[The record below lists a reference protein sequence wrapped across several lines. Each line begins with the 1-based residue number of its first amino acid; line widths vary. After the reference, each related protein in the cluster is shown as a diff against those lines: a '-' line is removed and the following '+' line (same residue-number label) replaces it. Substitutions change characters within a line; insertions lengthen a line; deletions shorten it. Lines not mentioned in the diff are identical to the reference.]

1 MANAPVLVLE
11 TVQAGFEATLG
22 TPVAATRVVD
32 FLPGKAL
39 LKRNIGTIAI
49 PRAGSRSGPYQAYP
63 GVEDVELD
71 VEFDASTD
79 DWPWWMN
86 LFLAPLTTGT
96 GAGTAKTYSQTP
108 SDTIAAIG
116 PSASAVQSATFEVGG
131 KDTWPSA
138 FQIAG
143 VIGKTLSLTI
153 TPENV
158 WSGKATLMG
167 MLTAQHALTGS
178 LSNRA
183 IAAYATGPQ
192 TKVFLDSTLPF
203 GTTQLVGRGVSAD
216 WTLDLRPVSR
226 HTLDGTTT
234 PYRLAL
240 PEAYQIKCKLTAEFS
255 ALTEYNA
262 WSAKTAQRLQLIYTG
277 AAIAGGG
284 NHAITLNHGGVWNT
298 LDIVDDK
305 NIWAITMET
314 EQLFDSSISAALQ
327 SIAVNTV
334 SPLP

>member
-11 TVQAGFEATLG
+11 TVQAGFETTPG

-32 FLPGKAL
+32 FLPGTAL
-39 LKRNIGTIAI
+39 MKRSIATIAV

-63 GVEDVELD
+63 GAEEVEIDID
-71 VEFDASTD
+71 FDASTD

-86 LFLAPLTTGT
+86 LFLAPLTTGV
-96 GAGTAKTYSQTP
+96 GAGTAKTYTQTP

-131 KDTWPSA
+131 KDTWPSP

-158 WSGKATLMG
+158 WSGKAVLLG
-167 MLTAQHALTGS
+167 QITAQHALTGA

-192 TKVFLDSTLPF
+192 TKLFLDSTSAF
-203 GTTQLVGRGVSAD
+203 GTTALVGRGVSAD
-216 WTLDLRPVSR
+216 WSIDLKPVSR
-226 HTLDGTTT
+226 HTLDALTT

-240 PEAYQIKCKLTAEFS
+240 PEAYQIKCKVTAEFS

-262 WSAKTAQRLQLIYTG
+262 YTAKTAQRLQIAYTG
-277 AAIAGGG
+277 ASIAGGG
-284 NHAITLNHGGVWNT
+284 NHSIVLNHGGIWNT

-305 NIWAITMET
+305 GIWAITMES
-314 EQLFDSSISAALQ
+314 EQLYDSSISAAMQ
-327 SIAVNTV
+327 SVAVNTV
-334 SPLP
+334 ATLP

>member
-1 MANAPVLVLE
+1 
-11 TVQAGFEATLG
+11 
-22 TPVAATRVVD
+22 VVD
-32 FLPGKAL
+32 VRPGKAL
-39 LKRNIGTIAI
+39 RPRSIAPI
-49 PRAGSRSGPYQAYP
+49 AGPRAGSRPGPSQAYP
-63 GVEDVELD
+63 GVEEVELEI
-71 VEFDASTD
+71 EFDASTD

-108 SDTIAAIG
+108 NDTVTSIG
-116 PSASAVQSATFEVGG
+116 PSSSAVQSATFEVGG

-143 VIGKTLSLTI
+143 CIGKTLTLTI
-153 TPENV
+153 TPEQV
-158 WSGKATLMG
+158 WHAKATLLG
-167 MLTAQHALTGS
+167 MATAQHALTGS

-192 TKVFLDSTLPF
+192 TKVYLDSTSAF

-216 WTLDLRPVSR
+216 WTLDLKPVSR

-240 PEAYQIKCKLTAEFS
+240 PEAYAIKSKVTAEFS
-255 ALTEYNA
+255 AIAEYNA
-262 WSAKTAQRLQLIYTG
+262 WTTKTAQRLQLAYTG
-277 AAIAGGG
+277 APISGGG

-298 LDIVDDK
+298 LDVVDDK
-305 NIWAITMET
+305 GIWAITMES
-314 EQLFDSSISAALQ
+314 EQLFDSSIAAALQ
-327 SIAVNTV
+327 SVTVNTV